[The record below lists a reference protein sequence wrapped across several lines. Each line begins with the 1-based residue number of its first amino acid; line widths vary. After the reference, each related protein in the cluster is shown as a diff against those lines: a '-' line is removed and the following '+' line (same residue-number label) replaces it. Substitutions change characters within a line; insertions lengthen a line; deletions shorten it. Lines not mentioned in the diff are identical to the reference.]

1 MARKRHP
8 PQRSLFDFLPE
19 QAEQGETATPCE
31 TNTGDERHNHV
42 GSHATRVLASRADNE
57 KFANDTAPLTP
68 LKPYGT
74 AATDGAST
82 TLSTDLPSLSPV
94 RFASGEKLKAHHLL
108 NAIRTLKTLEAE
120 QRPAS
125 LDDRRSLSGFCG
137 LGPIALGIF
146 PNPAT
151 GQYKDTSWQTLGEQ
165 LKSLLTPEEYASVR
179 RSTFCA
185 FYTSD
190 PVIAAIHSAIKR
202 LGVPADGLVLEPGCG
217 IGLFMRP
224 GYRYLGIEQDSI
236 TARIARV
243 LHPDADI
250 RIEDYARTKLPPLD
264 AVVGNVPFADIPFAH
279 NGQSFS
285 LHDGFLAKSV
295 DALKPG
301 GVLALVTSHYTL
313 DKQNAG
319 IREYLGDRADFLGA
333 IRLPSDAFKAEGT
346 SVVTDI
352 VFLRKRTPGQPEN
365 HADYEWKQSGP
376 AEVDGK
382 FVPINRYFINHPEI
396 VLGTLCGKGGL
407 YGTDGYT
414 VESNGDLAEQLQLAI
429 GRLPQFKP
437 LQVEAQNPKPPPV
450 SGLGVL
456 LEDARK
462 ADQVDVRV
470 EPPRLVP
477 PPPERHIS
485 EGSFFVH
492 DARVHQVENGQSV
505 PVVYGGSELWVSGG
519 LVGRRMGHLIE
530 LRDMARRVLQS
541 QNEGWP
547 EPDRQAARRSLNY
560 AYDAFKSAFGPINK
574 TTLSETRDGGTT
586 RRMPNLV
593 KFREDPDAMLVMA
606 LEEYDEET
614 GEAKKAPI
622 LLKDVVGKTPPVTHV
637 ATAEEGLLVSL
648 DRTGGVDM
656 QLIATLYG
664 KPEPEVIAELG
675 DLIYRDPESNRWETA
690 DAYLSGN
697 VRTKLAAAEK
707 AGVERNVAALTAVIP
722 EDVLPGDIDANLG
735 APWIPVS
742 DVQQFAAELFQV
754 QPGSVTI
761 AHMAKDA
768 VWSVEGDW
776 SAERAVAVTSDYG
789 TSRASGLWL
798 LDLALNMRTPV
809 IYDPVPG
816 DPDKRQVNQEQTLAA
831 KEKQRAIKEQF
842 KSWVFADP
850 DRTER
855 LVRTYNDAFNSL
867 RPRQFE
873 GSHLQFPGMSHAVS
887 LRPHQ
892 KDVIWRCVSGGN
904 TLVSHVVG
912 AGKTYS
918 AAAAAVK
925 LKQTGLAKKVLVA
938 VPNHLLE
945 QFGREFQHL
954 YPNAKLLI
962 AGKDDFTKDR
972 RKMLTAKIASG
983 DWDAIVVTTLQL
995 RADRH
1000 VPRVPGAVPP
1010 RADRGIRPVARRA
1023 RDRQVFQGQS

>member
-1 MARKRHP
+1 MK
-8 PQRSLFDFLPE
+8 LE
-19 QAEQGETATPCE
+19 
-31 TNTGDERHNHV
+31 
-42 GSHATRVLASRADNE
+42 HAGTR
-57 KFANDTAPLTP
+57 
-68 LKPYGT
+68 
-74 AATDGAST
+74 
-82 TLSTDLPSLSPV
+82 
-94 RFASGEKLKAHHLL
+94 
-108 NAIRTLKTLEAE
+108 
-120 QRPAS
+120 
-125 LDDRRSLSGFCG
+125 
-137 LGPIALGIF
+137 
-146 PNPAT
+146 
-151 GQYKDTSWQTLGEQ
+151 W
-165 LKSLLTPEEYASVR
+165 
-179 RSTFCA
+179 
-185 FYTSD
+185 
-190 PVIAAIHSAIKR
+190 
-202 LGVPADGLVLEPGCG
+202 
-217 IGLFMRP
+217 
-224 GYRYLGIEQDSI
+224 
-236 TARIARV
+236 
-243 LHPDADI
+243 
-250 RIEDYARTKLPPLD
+250 
-264 AVVGNVPFADIPFAH
+264 
-279 NGQSFS
+279 S
-285 LHDGFLAKSV
+285 LHDYFFAKSV

-313 DKQNAG
+313 DKQNAA

-352 VFLRKRTPGQPEN
+352 VFLRKRAPGQPEN
-365 HADYEWKQSGP
+365 HADYEWKQSAP
-376 AEVDGK
+376 AEVDGT
-382 FVPINRYFINHPEI
+382 FVPINRYFINHPEM
-396 VLGTLCGKGGL
+396 VLGTLFGKGGL
-407 YGTDGYT
+407 YGTDGYM
-414 VESNGDLAEQLQLAI
+414 VESNGDLAAQLKSAVGQLA
-429 GRLPQFKP
+429 RFEPTR
-437 LQVEAQNPKPPPV
+437 VEAQNANPPP
-450 SGLGVL
+450 
-456 LEDARK
+456 D
-462 ADQVDVRV
+462 VDDTNVASIGQASEKPRFAT
-470 EPPRLVP
+470 PPNASNSTGFESPRFAP

-505 PVVYGGSELWVSGG
+505 PVVYGGSELWVNGG
-519 LVGRRMGHLIE
+519 LVGRRMGRLIE

-547 EPDRQAARRSLNY
+547 EPDRQDARRDLNR

-637 ATAEEGLLVSL
+637 TTAEEGLLVSL

-664 KPEPEVIAELG
+664 KPEVEVIAELG
-675 DLIYRDPESNRWETA
+675 DLIYRDPETERWETA

-707 AGVERNVAALTAVIP
+707 AGFERNVAALTTVIP

-754 QPGSVTI
+754 QPGSITI

-768 VWSVEGDW
+768 VWSVEGDY
-776 SAERAVAVTSDYG
+776 SAERSVAVTSDYG

-798 LDLALNMRTPV
+798 LDLALNMKTPV

-962 AGKDDFTKDR
+962 AGKGRLHQRPPQDAHRQDRQRRLGRDR
-972 RKMLTAKIASG
+972 RH
-983 DWDAIVVTTLQL
+983 TLQL